1 MKRNLKRLIV
11 LLLLCYLGA
20 IAWIYTNQRKLLFFP
35 DTAIKTVSEYGLKD
49 TQDLMIESAS
59 GEKIQL
65 WYHPAKN
72 GMPMTLYLHGNSYN
86 LGQRSLK
93 FRELIDLGYGFIAPS
108 YMGFGKSEGSP
119 SKDSVLESART
130 AVRFLKDQGFQTKD
144 VLLIGESLGSGV
156 AVNLAVEDQFKGVF
170 LITPYT
176 SIADRAQEIYW
187 FLPVRYLLKDGIE
200 SQIFI
205 DKINSPLLMVHGT
218 NDLIIPHFH
227 SERLLSVAKEP
238 KKLIVYEG
246 KGHSNLDTREI
257 FKEMTEYFVKS
268 GYKSDSNSIDK
279 N

>member
-1 MKRNLKRLIV
+1 M
-11 LLLLCYLGA
+11 GA
-20 IAWIYTNQRKLLFFP
+20 IGWIYFNQRKLLFFP
-35 DTAIKTVSEYGLKD
+35 DAEIKSVSEYNLEG
-49 TQDLMIESAS
+49 TQDLMIETND
-59 GEKIQL
+59 GNKIQL
-65 WYHPAKN
+65 WYHPAKE

-86 LGQRSLK
+86 LGQRALK

-108 YMGFGKSEGSP
+108 YEGFGKSQGSP
-119 SKDSVLESART
+119 SKESILESART
-130 AVRFLKDQGFQTKD
+130 AVRFLKDQGFKTDD

-156 AVNLAVEDQFKGVF
+156 AVNLAVEDHFKGVF

-187 FLPVRYLLKDGIE
+187 YLPVKYLLKDGIE

-205 DKINSPLLMVHGT
+205 DNINSPLLMVHGT

-227 SERLLSVAKEP
+227 SQRLFNVAKDP
-238 KKLIVYEG
+238 KKLIIYEG

-257 FKEMTEYFVKS
+257 FREMTEYFVNG
-268 GYKSDSNSIDK
+268 GYKNGSGEINK